1 MSGPGVQA
9 VQVGLNSVPQGG
21 LWSPE
26 VVAARGREGV
36 CGEGVVGSGQILAI

>member
-1 MSGPGVQA
+1 MCGLGVQA
-9 VQVGLNSVPQGG
+9 VQVGLNSMPQGG

-26 VVAARGREGV
+26 VVVARGGEGV